1 MQMDEKLKCFL
12 RNYQNL
18 SEEDLEKLI
27 ILIIKNEKNKL
38 GIQYPIIFN
47 YDFTTSSQCNGNC
60 SIEYNNEA
68 NCDEIHISINYEQ
81 LIWNYLNNRN
91 EANTASNR
99 SLEALYKII
108 ETICHEMKHAHQL
121 SKMYGKDITH
131 NQALTWLKESIV
143 IAHIDPRIYNSN
155 HNNWSRENDSYSYQ
169 FESALDYI
177 KQHCNLTTITQRQYE
192 SLIHLIESRK
202 KNSIKAST
210 QLYIEVNGQRI
221 KLEEFINQQMSQIIS
236 TLPEETITS
245 TILRYEY
252 KKDGTKKR
260 YTELMH
266 DKKNMIDRINKNSPN
281 YQQQVQIIKCI
292 YASII
297 KHDINLQHQ
306 QLYEEARLDYRK
318 YSTAIEELMQNKSNY
333 SETEYNQRLT
343 KLMQNRD
350 KAQRKLSQYFYTQ
363 TQSDFLIPTTEPQ
376 RPGTKRK

>member
-1 MQMDEKLKCFL
+1 
-12 RNYQNL
+12 
-18 SEEDLEKLI
+18 
-27 ILIIKNEKNKL
+27 
-38 GIQYPIIFN
+38 
-47 YDFTTSSQCNGNC
+47 
-60 SIEYNNEA
+60 
-68 NCDEIHISINYEQ
+68 
-81 LIWNYLNNRN
+81 
-91 EANTASNR
+91 
-99 SLEALYKII
+99 
-108 ETICHEMKHAHQL
+108 
-121 SKMYGKDITH
+121 
-131 NQALTWLKESIV
+131 
-143 IAHIDPRIYNSN
+143 
-155 HNNWSRENDSYSYQ
+155 
-169 FESALDYI
+169 
-177 KQHCNLTTITQRQYE
+177 
-192 SLIHLIESRK
+192 
-202 KNSIKAST
+202 
-210 QLYIEVNGQRI
+210 
-221 KLEEFINQQMSQIIS
+221 MSQIIS